1 MNVTNDTLKQ
11 LREPLPER
19 MISWRVGS
27 TNQDKTRGQALPY
40 IDNRIVQNR
49 LDDVVGPSNWTNRYE
64 EVIVDNRLLAV
75 RCVIGVRIGDQ
86 WVEKEDA
93 AHLDDNAQG
102 SRELAIKGVYS
113 DAMKRAA
120 VQWGIGRYLYEY
132 QAPWVVLGENKRLQ
146 EIPRLPAHM
155 LPAGDS
161 SDQPGHAPAS
171 ASAEESP
178 VKAASK
184 PTAKPEQ
191 PAQAEPVQK
200 PVKAAAPAPAPAPAP
215 AVAQEAP
222 VAQDKPTES
231 VQAEVLA
238 PSQAAAAAQETPAA
252 APPANETPA
261 ESKAADAAD
270 AAAQSAQA
278 AVGDIELPADLTA
291 EQKALVDDLLAK
303 IQKLPPKMIRAYITG
318 PKGQE
323 KLTAPARDFLLAK
336 VAQKEAQAETA

>member
-1 MNVTNDTLKQ
+1 MNVNDDTLKQ

-19 MISWRVGS
+19 LISWRVGS

-75 RCVIGVRIGDQ
+75 RCIIGVRVGDQ

-93 AHLDDNAQG
+93 AHLDDGSQG
-102 SRELAIKGVYS
+102 SRELAVKGVYS

-132 QAPWVVLGENKRLQ
+132 QAPWVALDDYKRLS

-155 LPAGDS
+155 LPAGDTS
-161 SDQPGHAPAS
+161 GQTAGHAPAP
-171 ASAEESP
+171 AAAP
-178 VKAASK
+178 DQAVKS
-184 PTAKPEQ
+184 TAKPA
-191 PAQAEPVQK
+191 PKAEPVQK
-200 PVKAAAPAPAPAPAP
+200 PVKQEAAEPVAEANAPAQKPA
-215 AVAQEAP
+215 Q
-222 VAQDKPTES
+222 TTS

-238 PSQAAAAAQETPAA
+238 PTQQVAAEKPKAQPAT
-252 APPANETPA
+252 ETPA
-261 ESKAADAAD
+261 EAKAADAAD
-270 AAAQSAQA
+270 AAAKATTQATAAPSSPPSAQTEGD
-278 AVGDIELPADLTA
+278 AVELPADLTA

-323 KLTAPARDFLLAK
+323 KLTPPARDFLLAK
-336 VAQKEAQAETA
+336 VSEKEAQAEQA